1 METNSQSV
9 VLRVLGALVVV
20 IAVGCTTNVFNEG
33 DIMIAIDSE
42 PTTLDPQAREDGGER
57 AINDNVYETLMVRS
71 PDGQLIPGLAKQE
84 PTQLDATT
92 WEFVLREGIRFHNG
106 EPFDADSVVFSVS
119 RILDPELNSEQ
130 ASFFSTIESATAEG
144 QYTVHIRTKGPDPIL
159 RARMYWMKMVSP
171 RHAGSDRFDSTP
183 VGTGPYRFVQWDR
196 GNTIRLERNN
206 DYWGEKPSIPGV
218 NYRFVAESGTR
229 LSGLVVGEFDLI
241 NNLLPEFSDYV
252 PNVAHIRGLEIP
264 AIILSSVSG
273 PTQDLRVRQALNF
286 AVDKEALAQNL
297 FEGFA
302 EASPGQLLAPSFFG
316 FNESVTG
323 YPYDPGKARQL
334 LKEAGAE
341 DLEIELVS
349 TSGRWLKDRELV
361 EAVAAFWRDAGVKT
375 NVRIFEFNEYLNRLF
390 DRDTRADGIFVVSS
404 NELFD
409 ADRAFSAYYH
419 REGGGA
425 SNDDAVLAAYID
437 EARTETDTGRR
448 QFLYEQASQ
457 LAFDQAY
464 FVWMLNIQDVYGLSE
479 RLEWTPRVDAK
490 ILVST
495 MKLK

>member
-1 METNSQSV
+1 MKTNSQSV

-20 IAVGCTTNVFNEG
+20 IAVGCTTNVFNED

-106 EPFDADSVVFSVS
+106 EPFDADSVVFSIS

-144 QYTVHIRTKGPDPIL
+144 QYAVHIRTKGPDPIL

-171 RHAGSDRFDSTP
+171 RHAASDGFDSTP

-302 EASPGQLLAPSFFG
+302 EAFSGSAPG
-316 FNESVTG
+316 SVVLRFQRECHGLPIQPRKGT
-323 YPYDPGKARQL
+323 P
-334 LKEAGAE
+334 
-341 DLEIELVS
+341 
-349 TSGRWLKDRELV
+349 TSKRSW
-361 EAVAAFWRDAGVKT
+361 
-375 NVRIFEFNEYLNRLF
+375 
-390 DRDTRADGIFVVSS
+390 S
-404 NELFD
+404 
-409 ADRAFSAYYH
+409 
-419 REGGGA
+419 
-425 SNDDAVLAAYID
+425 
-437 EARTETDTGRR
+437 
-448 QFLYEQASQ
+448 
-457 LAFDQAY
+457 
-464 FVWMLNIQDVYGLSE
+464 
-479 RLEWTPRVDAK
+479 
-490 ILVST
+490 
-495 MKLK
+495 